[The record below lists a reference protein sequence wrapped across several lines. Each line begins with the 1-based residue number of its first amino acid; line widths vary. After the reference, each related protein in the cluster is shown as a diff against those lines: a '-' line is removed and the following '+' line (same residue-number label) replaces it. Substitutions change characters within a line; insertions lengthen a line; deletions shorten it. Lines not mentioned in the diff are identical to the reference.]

1 LANRSH
7 KVIFD
12 ANDRFI
18 GEADVRIKIARVR
31 NAHKVIVNNSKGYDR
46 FGGLVVCQ
54 DEVVQR
60 LMNTKNSSKIH

>member
-31 NAHKVIVNNSKGYDR
+31 NAH
-46 FGGLVVCQ
+46 
-54 DEVVQR
+54 
-60 LMNTKNSSKIH
+60 